1 MNALTHFLSVIL
13 GACHCFPLVVELL
26 EWSLNFVFF
35 PLQLVV
41 REPSEPSHKFE
52 WGSHYVLIG
61 DYMKAKECFHD
72 AVSIQQAH
80 QPRL

>member
-1 MNALTHFLSVIL
+1 MHWLLFVCYSWSMSLFSSSARVTR
-13 GACHCFPLVVELL
+13 VVTE
-26 EWSLNFVFF
+26 FCIF

-41 REPSEPSHKFE
+41 RQPSEPSHKFE

>member
-1 MNALTHFLSVIL
+1 MILNERTGFFLSVIL
-13 GACHCFPLVVELL
+13 GACQLL